1 MLAVLLALAAAA
13 GYGGSDYA
21 AGLAARRA
29 SVVRVTVLAEVTSAA
44 LLLCVVPFISSQAPS
59 LASVLWGIAAGA
71 SGVAGAMALYLG
83 FRHAAFSVA
92 SSVSAVGS
100 AAFSVL
106 AGVVLGEQPGALSL
120 AGIALALPAIVAV
133 SAPASRQA
141 PEVAPPGQHG
151 QVPVTK
157 ERGLEPPGGSRGVAP
172 PGQHGQGPVTEERGL
187 EPPGGSRGV
196 APPGQQRHA
205 VGVGLGLAA
214 GAGFG
219 MFFIGL
225 NEAGSVTDLWP
236 IVISQVAAMVTVTC
250 VAASTRDLRLP
261 PRGARRLSVMTGA
274 IGAAGTTM
282 FFLST
287 HHGLLA
293 VTAVIT
299 ALYPAMTILLAR
311 VLSGERLTALRI
323 IGLSL
328 AAASVALIAA
338 GGTG

>member
-1 MLAVLLALAAAA
+1 
-13 GYGGSDYA
+13 
-21 AGLAARRA
+21 
-29 SVVRVTVLAEVTSAA
+29 VTSAA
-44 LLLCVVPFISSQAPS
+44 LLLCVVPFISSQGPS

-141 PEVAPPGQHG
+141 PEVALPRQHG

-172 PGQHGQGPVTEERGL
+172 PGQHRQGPVTKERGSSGVV
-187 EPPGGSRGV
+187 PPV
-196 APPGQQRHA
+196 QHRHA

-274 IGAAGTTM
+274 IGATGTTM

-299 ALYPAMTILLAR
+299 ALYPAVTILLAR

-328 AAASVALIAA
+328 AAASVTLIAV

>member
-106 AGVVLGEQPGALSL
+106 AGVVLGEKPGALSL

-141 PEVAPPGQHG
+141 PEVALPRQ
-151 QVPVTK
+151 
-157 ERGLEPPGGSRGVAP
+157 PPGGSRGVAP
-172 PGQHGQGPVTEERGL
+172 PGQHGQVPVTEERGP

-196 APPGQQRHA
+196 APRGQHRHA

-236 IVISQVAAMVTVTC
+236 IVISQAAAMVTVTC
-250 VAASTRDLRLP
+250 VAASTRDLHLP

-274 IGAAGTTM
+274 IGATGTTM

-338 GGTG
+338 GGSG

>member
-29 SVVRVTVLAEVTSAA
+29 SVVRVTVLVEVTSAA
-44 LLLCVVPFISSQAPS
+44 LLMCVVPFISSQAPTLTS
-59 LASVLWGIAAGA
+59 ALWGIAAGV

-83 FRHAAFSVA
+83 FRYAAFSVA
-92 SSVSAVGS
+92 SSISAVGS

-106 AGVVLGEQPGALSL
+106 AGVALGEQPGALSL

-133 SAPASRQA
+133 SAPASQQA
-141 PEVAPPGQHG
+141 PDATLHGQQATDVALARQPPGGSRGVAPPGQQG
-151 QVPVTK
+151 QGPVTK
-157 ERGLEPPGGSRGVAP
+157 ERGLRPPGGSRGVAP
-172 PGQHGQGPVTEERGL
+172 PGQHRQHT
-187 EPPGGSRGV
+187 
-196 APPGQQRHA
+196 HA

-225 NEAGSVTDLWP
+225 NEAGSVSDLWP
-236 IVISQVAAMVTVTC
+236 VVISQVAAMVTVIC
-250 VAASTRDLRLP
+250 VAAATRDFGLP
-261 PRGARRLSVMTGA
+261 PPGARRLSVMTGV

-282 FFLST
+282 FFLAT

-299 ALYPAMTILLAR
+299 SLYPAVTILLAR
-311 VLSGERLTALRI
+311 VMSGERLTVLRI

-328 AAASVALIAA
+328 AAASVALIAV

>member
-29 SVVRVTVLAEVTSAA
+29 SVVRVTVLVEVTSAA
-44 LLLCVVPFISSQAPS
+44 LLLCVIPFISSQAPS
-59 LASVLWGIAAGA
+59 LTSALWGIAAGA

-92 SSVSAVGS
+92 SSISAVGS

-106 AGVVLGEQPGALSL
+106 AGVALGEHPGALSF

-133 SAPASRQA
+133 SAPARQPDA
-141 PEVAPPGQHG
+141 PAGQHG
-151 QVPVTK
+151 QGPVTK
-157 ERGLEPPGGSRGVAP
+157 DRAGVPGVAPRVSTGLGPPRGSRGVAP
-172 PGQHGQGPVTEERGL
+172 PGQHIQHK
-187 EPPGGSRGV
+187 
-196 APPGQQRHA
+196 HA

-225 NEAGSVTDLWP
+225 NEAGSVNDLWP
-236 IVISQVAAMVTVTC
+236 IVISQLAAMVTVAC
-250 VAASTRDLRLP
+250 VAAATHDLRLP
-261 PRGARRLSVMTGA
+261 PPGARRLSVMTGA
-274 IGAAGTTM
+274 IGAVGTTM

-299 ALYPAMTILLAR
+299 ALYPAVTIVLAR
-311 VLSGERLTALRI
+311 VVSGERLTGLRI

-338 GGTG
+338 GGAG

>member
-1 MLAVLLALAAAA
+1 M
-13 GYGGSDYA
+13 
-21 AGLAARRA
+21 
-29 SVVRVTVLAEVTSAA
+29 
-44 LLLCVVPFISSQAPS
+44 I
-59 LASVLWGIAAGA
+59 
-71 SGVAGAMALYLG
+71 GV
-83 FRHAAFSVA
+83 
-92 SSVSAVGS
+92 
-100 AAFSVL
+100 
-106 AGVVLGEQPGALSL
+106 
-120 AGIALALPAIVAV
+120 
-133 SAPASRQA
+133 
-141 PEVAPPGQHG
+141 
-151 QVPVTK
+151 
-157 ERGLEPPGGSRGVAP
+157 PGGTWPSTPSGR
-172 PGQHGQGPVTEERGL
+172 
-187 EPPGGSRGV
+187 
-196 APPGQQRHA
+196 
-205 VGVGLGLAA
+205 
-214 GAGFG
+214 FG

-274 IGAAGTTM
+274 IGAMGTTM

>member
-106 AGVVLGEQPGALSL
+106 AGVVLGEKPGALSL

-141 PEVAPPGQHG
+141 PEVALPRQQGQG
-151 QVPVTK
+151 PVTK

-172 PGQHGQGPVTEERGL
+172 PGQHH
-187 EPPGGSRGV
+187 
-196 APPGQQRHA
+196 HA

-338 GGTG
+338 GGSG